1 MSNIDTRA
9 VREIFARLFVVAI
22 ENRINFAS
30 FTYMLAKSEFVT
42 KIERNQYDDYFN
54 KSIKDILYQITN
66 NQLRVNESYGI
77 YNDAYWCGF
86 SYFNLHLKTNKSFSY
101 IFLKLPLAKLMDLY
115 PVFHEMDIS
124 SLIDYFQKIEKEKTI
139 LRILCEQKKCSL
151 TKLSSVTG
159 IKATTLSKYN
169 ASDEALYK
177 GSFQNIIKI
186 ASYFDVPISL
196 FVE

>member
-196 FVE
+196 FVK